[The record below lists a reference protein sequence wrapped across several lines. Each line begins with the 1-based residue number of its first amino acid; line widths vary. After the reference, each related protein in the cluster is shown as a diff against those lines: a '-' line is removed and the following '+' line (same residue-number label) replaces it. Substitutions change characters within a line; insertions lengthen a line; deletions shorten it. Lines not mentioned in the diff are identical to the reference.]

1 MNIFFLRLRKKL
13 YLHMM
18 NDHDLIFFY
27 KKYLYLVLRCIFN
40 EIGWKDNIRKKLINL
55 YNCGKLC

>member
-40 EIGWKDNIRKKLINL
+40 EIG
-55 YNCGKLC
+55 

>member
-1 MNIFFLRLRKKL
+1 
-13 YLHMM
+13 MM

-40 EIGWKDNIRKKLINL
+40 EIG
-55 YNCGKLC
+55 